1 MRLAF
6 PARRMSPYSKPGK
19 ALIMRFFSSLLCTLI
34 PGAVFAGPVDI
45 NTADAATLA
54 KELNGVGP
62 ARAQAIV
69 AYRNE
74 HGPFKSVDDLAL
86 VKNMPRK
93 VIEAN
98 RENLKMDG
106 RGARADKASPKP
118 EARADAG
125 ARGDSKS
132 PPRP

>member
-1 MRLAF
+1 
-6 PARRMSPYSKPGK
+6 
-19 ALIMRFFSSLLCTLI
+19 MRFLPSPFLFSLLCALI

-98 RENLKMDG
+98 RENLRMEG
-106 RGARADKASPKP
+106 RGARADKGTQKP
-118 EARADAG
+118 ERPAETG
-125 ARGDSKS
+125 AKGDSKS
-132 PPRP
+132 PPKP

>member
-1 MRLAF
+1 
-6 PARRMSPYSKPGK
+6 
-19 ALIMRFFSSLLCTLI
+19 MRFFPSLLCTLI
-34 PGAVFAGPVDI
+34 PGAVLAGPVDI

-98 RENLKMDG
+98 RENLRMDG
-106 RGARADKASPKP
+106 RATRADKAAQKP
-118 EARADAG
+118 EARADTG
-125 ARGDSKS
+125 AKGDSKS